1 MTKQQ
6 DMTLEEA
13 DQIMKRYYVSLLVEQ
28 MNEQVGNLDGCDCA
42 KCKNRGY
49 YYVNRGDW
57 AEKVVCGC
65 MKNRKVLSLAQHSGL
80 GALLETCKF
89 ENFRDF
95 GEAWLKNIYTRA
107 QEFLSDNK
115 PFFFMGGQVG
125 AGKSFVCTS
134 MVNEYIRR
142 EMDCKFVMWS
152 ELATMLKQN
161 VMNDANKYNEIMTE
175 IQNATVLYI
184 DDFFNTTP
192 TVADIDKAFQIINFR
207 YNQARIKPKRYI
219 TLISSER
226 MLPEIK
232 QVHEGIATRIG
243 ELATPRYTLNINR
256 VKGRNIRER
265 IMREATLSSEI

>member
-6 DMTLEEA
+6 TMTLDEA
-13 DQIMKRYYVSLLVEQ
+13 EDIVRRSRRALFVEQ
-28 MNEQVGNLDGCDCA
+28 MNEQVGSLDGCDCE

-57 AEKVVCGC
+57 AEKVTCDC
-65 MKNRKVLSLAQHSGL
+65 MKSRKVLSLAQRSGL

-115 PFFFMGGQVG
+115 PFFFIGGQVG
-125 AGKSFVCTS
+125 ASKSFTCTAL
-134 MVNEYIRR
+134 VNEYIRR
-142 EMDCKFVMWS
+142 EIDCKFVMWS
-152 ELATMLKQN
+152 ELVTTLKQS
-161 VMNDANKYNEIMTE
+161 VMTDADKYNAILTE

-192 TVADIDKAFQIINFR
+192 TNADVDKAFQIINYR

-219 TLISSER
+219 TLISSEKY
-226 MLPEIK
+226 LTEIK
-232 QVHEGIATRIG
+232 KIHEGLATRIA
-243 ELATPRYTLNINR
+243 ELATPRYTLNIQR
-256 VKGRNIRER
+256 KPGRNIRER
-265 IMREATLSSEI
+265 IMRETAASSEI